1 VLVVDDSRFVRTTF
15 AHILKTSFAVS
26 EANDGER
33 RGPRSTPIPTIVM
46 VFTDL
51 DMPKLNGFG
60 LLDRMRKSDDPRIKT
75 LPVVVISGN
84 EEPSSKQRA
93 KDLGAN
99 DFIAKSADAPEVLAR
114 LDNVLR
120 LVKASKELEQTRMA
134 VQSTAT
140 HDPLTGTH
148 TPHYLVTEGR
158 KHFAHARRHSGDLS
172 VMALRLDTYESIVLA
187 ATKDIADI
195 VVARIAKLVMEKV
208 RAEDSVARVAQATFV
223 VLAAGTAASHMAALA
238 ERLRASSTRRRSP
251 IASSAQVRHQRR
263 RGIAFLRSRQRDRG
277 PGAARDAAAAD
288 PAQGAA
294 APAQAGYPGRAR
306 ARAALPRE
314 PRRRPAGRPR
324 RAVRQAAEEIS
335 KAIQAAKKPEPSLH
349 LGDAS
354 YREFHRR
361 SIAEREGFW
370 SEQAKLVHWN
380 KPFSKVSTI
389 PGRRSP
395 LVRRRRDQPLLQR
408 GRPPPRE
415 PRRARRRWSGSRPR
429 STSKRSSPTGS
440 CTRR

>member
-1 VLVVDDSRFVRTTF
+1 
-15 AHILKTSFAVS
+15 VS
-26 EANDGER
+26 EANDGEAAW
-33 RGPRSTPIPTIVM
+33 TAINADPTIVM

-60 LLDRMRKSDDPRIKT
+60 LLDRMRKSDDPRIKG

-84 EEPSSKQRA
+84 EEPTSKQRA

-238 ERLRASSTRRRSP
+238 ERLRRELDEAKVTYRNQVLKFVTSVGVASL
-251 IASSAQVRHQRR
+251 SSDPANAIEDLVRLSMQRLQTQPKTPPPPPKP
-263 RGIAFLRSRQRDRG
+263 GIPDELERVLRYLENLD
-277 PGAARDAAAAD
+277 AARLGDAAEQFAK
-288 PAQGAA
+288 
-294 APAQAGYPGRAR
+294 R
-306 ARAALPRE
+306 LKK
-314 PRRRPAGRPR
+314 
-324 RAVRQAAEEIS
+324 IS
-335 KAIQAAKKPEPSLH
+335 KAIQAGKK
-349 LGDAS
+349 
-354 YREFHRR
+354 
-361 SIAEREGFW
+361 
-370 SEQAKLVHWN
+370 V
-380 KPFSKVSTI
+380 
-389 PGRRSP
+389 
-395 LVRRRRDQPLLQR
+395 
-408 GRPPPRE
+408 
-415 PRRARRRWSGSRPR
+415 
-429 STSKRSSPTGS
+429 
-440 CTRR
+440 

>member
-1 VLVVDDSRFVRTTF
+1 MTAVPPPPDDLQKRVLVVDDSRFVRTTF
-15 AHILKTSFAVS
+15 AHILKTSFAVA
-26 EANDGER
+26 EANDGEAAWTAINAD
-33 RGPRSTPIPTIVM
+33 PSIVM

-60 LLDRMRKSDDPRIKT
+60 LLERMRKSDDPRIKT

-84 EEPSSKQRA
+84 EEPTSKQKA

-223 VLAAGTAASHMAALA
+223 VLAAGTAAAHIAALA
-238 ERLRASSTRRRSP
+238 ERLRRELDEARVTYREQPLKFVTSVGVASL
-251 IASSAQVRHQRR
+251 SS
-263 RGIAFLRSRQRDRG
+263 
-277 PGAARDAAAAD
+277 D
-288 PAQGAA
+288 PANAIEDLVRLAMQRLQTQ
-294 APAQAGYPGRAR
+294 PKPPPPPPKPGIPDDLERVLRYLENLDASR
-306 ARAALPRE
+306 LGE
-314 PRRRPAGRPR
+314 
-324 RAVRQAAEEIS
+324 AAEQFAKRLKRIS
-335 KAIQAAKKPEPSLH
+335 KAIQAKKP
-349 LGDAS
+349 
-354 YREFHRR
+354 
-361 SIAEREGFW
+361 
-370 SEQAKLVHWN
+370 
-380 KPFSKVSTI
+380 
-389 PGRRSP
+389 
-395 LVRRRRDQPLLQR
+395 
-408 GRPPPRE
+408 
-415 PRRARRRWSGSRPR
+415 
-429 STSKRSSPTGS
+429 
-440 CTRR
+440 